1 MVSDPRG
8 QRSLEAQRV
17 FAKVARSMLGAEV
30 ALPTIGR
37 FEVRERLGEG
47 GMGEVYGAWDPQEE
61 QEVAIK
67 VLRSDRSTD
76 AAARRRMQRE
86 ARALVRLDHPNV
98 VRIHEVGES
107 DDRVYLAMEL
117 LRGETLAQCLER
129 ERRLS
134 VARAFEVISGVCA
147 GLQRAHDAGI
157 IHRDL
162 KPGNVLLCQAGAG
175 VGAGAAVKVLDFGLA
190 KIVASGT
197 LDLSTASGTVMGTLH
212 YMSPEQARDSTKLD
226 HRGDLW
232 SVAVIAYECL
242 VGERPFEGDTMAELA
257 VRLLTG
263 AAPVPSEHG
272 SVPAGFD
279 AWFRRA
285 TAREMDARFSSA
297 DEMLV
302 ALGEALGQAV
312 PGGRARAPRRPRW
325 PLGAAAAAA
334 VLGVAWAWWPS
345 STESPSSSS
354 AGTAARS
361 EPVPEAS
368 PQPATLPPAAPDTIV
383 LRLRV
388 TPPDAIVWIDDERV
402 DPGRA
407 SIALPR
413 TTAPRRVRASAP
425 GFETMERVVVPD
437 RAQTVV
443 LELPAA
449 SVPSPPT
456 EPTPRRREP
465 TPKVDVDDLEL

>member
-1 MVSDPRG
+1 MTGDPRG
-8 QRSLEAQRV
+8 QQPLEAQRV
-17 FAKVARSMLGAEV
+17 FAKVARAMLGAEV

-37 FEVRERLGEG
+37 FEVRERLGAG
-47 GMGEVYGAWDPQEE
+47 GMGEVYGAWDPQAERD
-61 QEVAIK
+61 VAIK

-117 LRGETLAQCLER
+117 LRGETLAQRLER

-134 VARAFEVISGVCA
+134 VAHAFEVISGVCA
-147 GLQRAHDAGI
+147 GLQHAHDVGI

-162 KPGNVLLCQAGAG
+162 KPGNVLLRQAGAG
-175 VGAGAAVKVLDFGLA
+175 AGATVKVLDFGLA
-190 KIVASGT
+190 KIVGSGT

-242 VGERPFEGDTMAELA
+242 VGERPFEADTMAELA

-263 AAPVPSEHG
+263 TAPVPSEHG
-272 SVPAGFD
+272 AVPTGFD

-285 TAREMDARFSSA
+285 TARDLDARFTSA
-297 DEMLV
+297 NELLV

-312 PGGRARAPRRPRW
+312 PAVRARSPRRPRW
-325 PLGAAAAAA
+325 PLGIAAAAAG
-334 VLGVAWAWWPS
+334 VLGVAWGWWPS
-345 STESPSSSS
+345 STESPSSASE
-354 AGTAARS
+354 GTAARS
-361 EPVPEAS
+361 EPPPEAS
-368 PQPATLPPAAPDTIV
+368 PQTAAVPPAPDTIV
-383 LRLRV
+383 LSLRV
-388 TPPDAIVWIDDERV
+388 TPPDATVWIDDERV

-425 GFETMERVVVPD
+425 GFETIERVVVPD
-437 RAQTVV
+437 RAQSVV

-449 SVPSPPT
+449 SVPSPHT
-456 EPTPRRREP
+456 EPAPRRREP

>member
-1 MVSDPRG
+1 MTGDPRG
-8 QRSLEAQRV
+8 QQPLEAQRV
-17 FAKVARSMLGAEV
+17 FAKVARAMLGADV

-37 FEVRERLGEG
+37 FEVHERLGTG
-47 GMGEVYGAWDPQEE
+47 GMGEVYGAWDPQAER
-61 QEVAIK
+61 EVAIK

-117 LRGETLAQCLER
+117 LRGETMAQCLER
-129 ERRLS
+129 EQRLS
-134 VARAFEVISGVCA
+134 VARTFEMISGVCA
-147 GLQRAHDAGI
+147 GLQHAHDVGI

-162 KPGNVLLCQAGAG
+162 KPGNVLLLEE
-175 VGAGAAVKVLDFGLA
+175 GAGATVKVLDFGLA

-242 VGERPFEGDTMAELA
+242 VGERPFEADTMAELA

-263 AAPVPSEHG
+263 MAPVPSEHG

-285 TAREMDARFSSA
+285 TARDLDARFTSA
-297 DEMLV
+297 NELLV
-302 ALGEALGQAV
+302 GFGEALGQAV
-312 PGGRARAPRRPRW
+312 PAVRARSPRRPRW
-325 PLGAAAAAA
+325 PLGTAAAAAG
-334 VLGVAWAWWPS
+334 VLGVVWVWWPS

-361 EPVPEAS
+361 EPPPEAS
-368 PQPATLPPAAPDTIV
+368 PQTAALPPAAPDTIV

-388 TPPDAIVWIDDERV
+388 TPPDATVWIDGERV

-456 EPTPRRREP
+456 EPAPRRREP